1 VLIGRVGY
9 DREKRERRVPEGEE
23 IKETEK
29 AIKSLLNEIENLKTS
44 NKDQEKVKLLLKQ
57 VCKHLQD
64 ALGVKKKYSLERKIA
79 PADEPELIH
88 NYNKASLALDEAE
101 KIAYKEAGLCD

>member
-1 VLIGRVGY
+1 
-9 DREKRERRVPEGEE
+9 
-23 IKETEK
+23 
-29 AIKSLLNEIENLKTS
+29 
-44 NKDQEKVKLLLKQ
+44 
-57 VCKHLQD
+57 
-64 ALGVKKKYSLERKIA
+64 LGVKKKYSLERKIA